1 MNLRNIAFYNLLRRK
16 TRSVFVI
23 IGLVISVATVV
34 ALLSFVEAMTHYIDH
49 NLEKYGANILIV
61 PKTESLALSY
71 GGLSLGGVS
80 FEMEEIREEQLAR
93 IWSIKNS
100 ANIAALGPLV
110 LGAVQV
116 QEHKVLLAGL
126 DFKAINILKPW
137 WNIAG
142 QVPDEQGA
150 VLGSKVAAVLGLKTG
165 DPVLIRDRNLRVS
178 GILNP
183 TGSQDD
189 DLIFVTLKTAQEL
202 LGKQGRISMVELA
215 ALCRNCPIE
224 EMVKQVSEVL
234 PGANVMAIQQVVK
247 GRMETLSQF
256 KKLSYGVSSV
266 VLLVG
271 ALLVLVTMM
280 SSVRERTSEI
290 GIFRAIGFRQS
301 HVMKIIYLEALII
314 SSLAGLIG
322 YFVGLGATKLALLL
336 FTDGM
341 GTAVPIEVWMIAGA
355 VMSAAVIGLTASTY
369 PAFMAARLDPSES
382 LRAL

>member
-126 DFKAINILKPW
+126 DFKTINILKPW

-142 QVPDEQGA
+142 QIPDAQGA

-314 SSLAGLIG
+314 SGLAGLIG

-341 GTAVPIEVWMIAGA
+341 GTAVPFEVWMITGA
-355 VMSAAVIGLTASTY
+355 VISATIIGLAASTY